1 MDFTTTLVIDLL
13 RKVIER
19 EGIPFYLERKGNRE
33 AGAIFIKHDLMNGC
47 IELYHRIYNN
57 KGEKK
62 FQVLDT
68 LERHKCD
75 HFIKKQIS
83 FDSDVWIV
91 EVEARNF
98 KLNKVFS
105 KLGL

>member
-1 MDFTTTLVIDLL
+1 MNLATNLVIDLL
-13 RKVIER
+13 RKDIER
-19 EGIPFYLERKGNRE
+19 DGVPFYLEKKGNLE
-33 AGAIFIKHDLMNGC
+33 AGAIFIKHDLMNGY
-47 IELYHRIYNN
+47 IELYHRVYNN

-62 FQVLDT
+62 FQLLDI

-91 EVEARNF
+91 ELEARDF
-98 KLNKVFS
+98 KLNTVFS